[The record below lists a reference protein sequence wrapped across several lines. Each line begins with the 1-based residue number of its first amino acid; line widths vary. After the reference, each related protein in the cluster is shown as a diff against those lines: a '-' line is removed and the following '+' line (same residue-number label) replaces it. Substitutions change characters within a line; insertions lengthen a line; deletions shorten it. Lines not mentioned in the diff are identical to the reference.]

1 MGQQIAIFKLNNGN
15 GALLCSNC
23 SVIIK
28 TGREFDIIEMAAMR
42 GEINMFPQ
50 YCSKCID
57 LVNEAKM
64 YAKIDPDTN
73 VNSYEERYYNN
84 NVDKYDAYI
93 AGANS
98 KFMYKKQL
106 HSQIQILE
114 YILLNNK
121 NSKDNIRNLIKEL
134 QKNIE

>member
-1 MGQQIAIFKLNNGN
+1 MNQQIAIFKLNNGN

-64 YAKIDPDTN
+64 YAKIDPDVN

-98 KFMYKKQL
+98 EFVYKQQL

-134 QKNIE
+134 QKNI